1 VKWPPVTVVPG
12 SHIFVNG
19 VPTSEIGLVKRDD
32 GTLQVTIGGWPIY
45 RFTGDT
51 APGQTNGEGVD
62 GTWYGVQPNG
72 SKALPPAGSSD
83 NSGSSGANSG
93 SSGAGSASVAPT
105 ETSAPDSG
113 TSSVTLGNG
122 SVTLDDSTDPAD
134 DASQGIAGP
143 GCQNVPRPNVANRL
157 ELTGGP
163 VKIWTGPNCTGVSH
177 VVTAS
182 IPDLNTIGF
191 GDKIESIRFGS

>member
-51 APGQTNGEGVD
+51 AAGQTNGEGVD
-62 GTWYGVQPNG
+62 GTWYAVGPDG
-72 SKALPPAGSSD
+72 SKIDPPAGSSG
-83 NSGSSGANSG
+83 NSAD
-93 SSGAGSASVAPT
+93 SASVGPT
-105 ETSAPDSG
+105 ETSAPAEGG
-113 TSSVTLGNG
+113 TGTVTLGNG
-122 SVTLDDSTDPAD
+122 SVTLFDSVDSSDDT
-134 DASQGIAGP
+134 SQGVSGP
-143 GCQNVPRPNVANRL
+143 GCQNVARPNAANRL
-157 ELTGGP
+157 ELDGGP
-163 VKIWTGPNCTGVSH
+163 VKIWTGLNCTGISH

-182 IPDLNTIGF
+182 VPDLNTIGF
-191 GDKIESIRFGS
+191 GDKIESVRFGG